1 MQDVVSPA
9 ETRSAASGVHVRLSC
24 AFSPRSLGSPQPGA
38 ALYPF
43 VLSHVDVEGRLLP
56 AGSTLPDEQPPNPS
70 EPSWA
75 PGALE
80 GAFGHAGDGAG
91 DEERAARVADL
102 VRWACARPSA
112 RRRRVLYEQVRE
124 DAVLEIADPLAQRL
138 SAHPPAP
145 QAVREL
151 GCWLAMT
158 APDRGAVKVGLVL
171 LGVAGVGEALPVVR
185 VLGAHEELTLYAA
198 VAVGNGTDDPEA
210 ELWAMARKVEG
221 WGRIHCVER
230 LQHTTDPAIRDWILR
245 TGFRNSVMDDYLA
258 LIAARTGGLLPAL
271 RGPHVDRELLTAAGD
286 ILQALLPG
294 GPAGDIDD
302 YEDGAE
308 AVEAYLEAMR
318 TRATDLAD
326 LAAVTALQEWL
337 ASDTWTEPPGWSALQ
352 RELCLAACREIT
364 ARDHWLDW
372 ISVALLSEDE
382 AEFAQAQHLAVTR
395 GQDTF
400 DALLPRIWKDPFEG
414 PVVRSLARGRPAPR
428 GTPLRGGPGPAP
440 AGADRVRACRRAPR
454 RSGPT
459 SARRAG
465 VDVAGPAGLL
475 RGRRR
480 SAARRTAEPDHP
492 QPRHGPQGAPELAP
506 PGVAGS
512 APDLVQA
519 LATHDPHERTREYA
533 NRVLPE
539 EDD

>member
-1 MQDVVSPA
+1 VRFRRGRSGGP
-9 ETRSAASGVHVRLSC
+9 TRG
-24 AFSPRSLGSPQPGA
+24 P
-38 ALYPF
+38 ALYDF
-43 VLSHVDVEGRLLP
+43 VRSHVDAEGRLQP
-56 AGSTLPDEQPPNPS
+56 AGSRLPDEPARDPS
-70 EPSWA
+70 QLSWA
-75 PGALE
+75 PGALD
-80 GAFGHAGDGAG
+80 GAFGHAGDDVD
-91 DEERAARVADL
+91 DEQRAARVADL
-102 VRWACARPSA
+102 VQRACRRPSA

-124 DAVLEIADPLAQRL
+124 DAALEIADPLTQRL
-138 SAHPPAP
+138 SAHLQDP

-151 GCWLAMT
+151 GCWLATT

-171 LGVAGVGEALPVVR
+171 LGVAGVGEALQVVR

-271 RGPHVDRELLTAAGD
+271 RGPDVDRELLTAAGE

-308 AVEAYLEAMR
+308 AVEAYLEVMR

-326 LAAVTALQEWL
+326 LAAVTALQQWL
-337 ASDTWTEPPGWSALQ
+337 ASDSWTEPPGWSAVQ

-414 PVVRSLARGRPAPR
+414 PWYAAWREADRPRAERLCAAARDLLPLDLIASGPADE
-428 GTPLRGGPGPAP
+428 LLGGPDRRPHAALEWTLQALRDYSGVGGDLLLVGLQSPITRNRVMALKALQTWPRQAWP
-440 AGADRVRACRRAPR
+440 AGA
-454 RSGPT
+454 
-459 SARRAG
+459 
-465 VDVAGPAGLL
+465 
-475 RGRRR
+475 
-480 SAARRTAEPDHP
+480 
-492 QPRHGPQGAPELAP
+492 Q
-506 PGVAGS
+506 
-512 APDLVQA
+512 DLVQA
-519 LATHDPHERTREYA
+519 LSANDPHEQTREYA
-533 NRVLPE
+533 GRVLSGQ
-539 EDD
+539 DDRRP